1 MDSQDIV
8 SSDKFALVVSTT
20 GIEKESAQSLWQFF
34 DGFFAQ
40 VEKWKKATD
49 GLVVTDIKQKREM
62 KLARESR
69 LGLRAIRVEVES
81 LRKSLK
87 EDSLRR
93 GKAIDGFANILKAEI
108 EPLEARL
115 LEQEKFAERY
125 EAEQKRILK
134 EQRVAELSAYVA
146 NVDLYPLGDM
156 SEEDWSILLENSKL
170 AHEAKRDAERREQEA
185 RIEAERILA
194 ERRRVEAEEAAK
206 KEAERLA
213 REKAQAEENARLKRE
228 AEERE
233 AAARAERERVEA
245 ERAKERAELAKVEA
259 EKKAAEKRAEDERK
273 AAEAKLDAEKK
284 AAEAK
289 LAAERRA
296 AEAALEA
303 ERAKARAEA
312 EAREAAAQEA
322 IRKAEEAAKP
332 TRAKYQQLVAALEE
346 IASGTDDPS
355 GVALRALEAVGLTTK
370 SKAA

>member
-69 LGLRAIRVEVES
+69 LGLRAVRLEVEN

-146 NVDLYPLGDM
+146 NVGLYPLGDM
-156 SEEDWSILLENSKL
+156 SEEDWSTLLENSRL
-170 AHEAKRDAERREQEA
+170 AHAAKLDAERREQEA

-213 REKAQAEENARLKRE
+213 REKAQAEENARLRRE

-259 EKKAAEKRAEDERK
+259 EKKAAEKRAEDER
-273 AAEAKLDAEKK
+273 K